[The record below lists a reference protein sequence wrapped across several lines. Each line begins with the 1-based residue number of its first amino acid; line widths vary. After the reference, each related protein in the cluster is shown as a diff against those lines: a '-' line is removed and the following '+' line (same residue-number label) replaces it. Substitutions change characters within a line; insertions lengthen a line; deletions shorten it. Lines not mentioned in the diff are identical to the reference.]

1 MAKVYL
7 SEHAP
12 PTNIRGEIKT
22 NLKIEQFEN
31 SLQLILINLNENQE

>member
-1 MAKVYL
+1 MAKIYL
-7 SEHAP
+7 PEHAP

-31 SLQLILINLNENQE
+31 ILQLVLIKLLENRE